1 MFGSYRSRAS
11 LGDQGVIGAGP
22 TTQAVGEDGGGI
34 GLGAIKAD
42 PNSALK
48 NMMTRAAMGFEDG
61 GGGKAP
67 GIENSMAVTTR
78 ALGEDASGGMIPG
91 FGGNLATTMAVGEN
105 GGGGSLLKY
114 APGGNFTTAAVG
126 ENGGGG
132 LPPMS
137 SLLPNT
143 VEPGQ
148 GLISSMMT
156 QAMGEQEGDMMMPPL
171 IIDDGPPSGISNF
184 ATAAVGE
191 HGGGGFDSI
200 FSPDNGGG
208 VATPPGFG
216 PGGYDGGNLA
226 TTAAV
231 GEEDG
236 NRPLPPASG
245 PGETLPP
252 SFGPT
257 TLAMGEEDGGGGNLL
272 PEPFE
277 PPSQSRTTELIE
289 ELISLL
295 RGSRPPPNVFQRPM
309 PRPRPQPIF
318 SPPPPRTPPPAPVS
332 GTGVLGS
339 LASNPLFQDFA
350 TQLQSSN
357 PQQSDILSEMF
368 KSADQKSQGQ
378 NQFAPQSNPFMS
390 SSSPFMAPPQFFAPK
405 AYGQFAPPPMGF
417 SQFQP
422 PIPYGSAGGFAS
434 PPPQFAP
441 MQQGTGDSSPF
452 ASSIRNVGFA

>member
-1 MFGSYRSRAS
+1 M
-11 LGDQGVIGAGP
+11 
-22 TTQAVGEDGGGI
+22 T
-34 GLGAIKAD
+34 
-42 PNSALK
+42 
-48 NMMTRAAMGFEDG
+48 TRAAGEEEGGFGGMMLTQAMGEQEGDMMAPLLDFARPSDITLG
-61 GGGKAP
+61 GYGYGGDGKAP
-67 GIENSMAVTTR
+67 GIEDSMAVTTR
-78 ALGEDASGGMIPG
+78 ALGEDASGGMLPG
-91 FGGNLATTMAVGEN
+91 FGG
-105 GGGGSLLKY
+105 SLEQ
-114 APGGNFTTAAVG
+114 APG
-126 ENGGGG
+126 
-132 LPPMS
+132 
-137 SLLPNT
+137 LL
-143 VEPGQ
+143 G
-148 GLISSMMT
+148 SMLT
-156 QAMGEQEGDMMMPPL
+156 QAMGEQEGDMM
-171 IIDDGPPSGISNF
+171 PPSLITDIGRPSGGNNF
-184 ATAAVGE
+184 STAAVGE
-191 HGGGGFDSI
+191 DGGGFE
-200 FSPDNGGG
+200 
-208 VATPPGFG
+208 PPM
-216 PGGYDGGNLA
+216 A
-226 TTAAV
+226 TTMAV

-236 NRPLPPASG
+236 SGSG
-245 PGETLPP
+245 PGFPGGLLPGTLPP

-295 RGSRPPPNVFQRPM
+295 RGSRSPPSVFERPM

-390 SSSPFMAPPQFFAPK
+390 SSSPFMAPPQFFSPK

-422 PIPYGSAGGFAS
+422 PIPYGSAGGFAP

-441 MQQGTGDSSPF
+441 MQQGRGDSSPF

>member
-1 MFGSYRSRAS
+1 MIGSYRSRAS
-11 LGDQGVIGAGP
+11 LGDQGFLGAGP
-22 TTQAVGEDGGGI
+22 T
-34 GLGAIKAD
+34 
-42 PNSALK
+42 
-48 NMMTRAAMGFEDG
+48 TRAAMGFEDG

-67 GIENSMAVTTR
+67 GIENSMAVITR

-105 GGGGSLLKY
+105 GGGG
-114 APGGNFTTAAVG
+114 
-126 ENGGGG
+126 

-137 SLLPNT
+137 GILPNT

-148 GLISSMMT
+148 GLISSMLT
-156 QAMGEQEGDMMMPPL
+156 QAMGEQEGDMMPPPL
-171 IIDDGPPSGISNF
+171 IIDDGPPR
-184 ATAAVGE
+184 
-191 HGGGGFDSI
+191 
-200 FSPDNGGG
+200 
-208 VATPPGFG
+208 
-216 PGGYDGGNLA
+216 GGNLA

-236 NRPLPPASG
+236 FRDRNYGNRP
-245 PGETLPP
+245 LPP

-295 RGSRPPPNVFQRPM
+295 RGSRSPPSVFERPM
-309 PRPRPQPIF
+309 PRPQPIF

-357 PQQSDILSEMF
+357 PQQSEILSEMF
-368 KSADQKSQGQ
+368 KNADQKSQGQ
-378 NQFAPQSNPFMS
+378 NQFASQSNPFMS
-390 SSSPFMAPPQFFAPK
+390 SASPFMAPPRFFSPQ

-422 PIPYGSAGGFAS
+422 PIPYGSSGGFAP

-441 MQQGTGDSSPF
+441 MQQGRGDSSPF

>member
-22 TTQAVGEDGGGI
+22 TTREVG
-34 GLGAIKAD
+34 
-42 PNSALK
+42 
-48 NMMTRAAMGFEDG
+48 EDG

-67 GIENSMAVTTR
+67 GIENSTTVITR

-105 GGGGSLLKY
+105 GDGGFTDFGPIS
-114 APGGNFTTAAVG
+114 GGNNFTTMAVG
-126 ENGGGG
+126 EEDGSGP
-132 LPPMS
+132 PPMS

-148 GLISSMMT
+148 GLINGSMLT
-156 QAMGEQEGDMMMPPL
+156 QAMGEQEGDMMPPPL
-171 IIDDGPPSGISNF
+171 IIDDGPPR
-184 ATAAVGE
+184 
-191 HGGGGFDSI
+191 
-200 FSPDNGGG
+200 
-208 VATPPGFG
+208 
-216 PGGYDGGNLA
+216 GGNLA

-236 NRPLPPASG
+236 FRDRNYGNRP
-245 PGETLPP
+245 LPP

-295 RGSRPPPNVFQRPM
+295 RGSRSPPSVFERPM
-309 PRPRPQPIF
+309 PRPQPIF

-357 PQQSDILSEMF
+357 PQQSEILSEMF
-368 KSADQKSQGQ
+368 KNADQKSQGQ
-378 NQFAPQSNPFMS
+378 NQFASQSNPFMS
-390 SSSPFMAPPQFFAPK
+390 SASPFMAPPRFFSPQ

-422 PIPYGSAGGFAS
+422 PIPYGSSGGFAP

-441 MQQGTGDSSPF
+441 MQQGRGDSSPF